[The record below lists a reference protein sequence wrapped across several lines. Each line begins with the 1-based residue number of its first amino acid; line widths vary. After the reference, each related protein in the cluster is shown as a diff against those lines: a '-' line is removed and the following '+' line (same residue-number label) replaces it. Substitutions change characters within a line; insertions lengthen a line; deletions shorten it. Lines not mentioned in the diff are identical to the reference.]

1 MEEEIARIING
12 NESLK
17 KLYDKKPNEAILEA
31 QIIRSGIE
39 LEPSY
44 LDDLNRLNE
53 IVELK
58 KIIAEK
64 EKTNQDINN
73 DILLLQILEQEN
85 LIRALE
91 SNLEL
96 HVNYSEEKKQ
106 ERRKLIEEEKNTLKI
121 MKDNY
126 KLEDNNYTVQRL

>member
-64 EKTNQDINN
+64 KKTNQDINN